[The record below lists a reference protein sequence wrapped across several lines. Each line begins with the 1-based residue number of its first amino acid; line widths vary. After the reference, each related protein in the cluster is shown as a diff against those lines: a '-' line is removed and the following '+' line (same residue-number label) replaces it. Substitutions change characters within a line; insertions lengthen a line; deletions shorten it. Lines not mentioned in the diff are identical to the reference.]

1 MAETVDVYE
10 GREVK
15 YEMRDVNTL
24 IPYARN
30 ARTHSREQVQQIC
43 GSIKEFGFMN
53 PVIVSEDGVIVCG
66 HGRVMAAQRL
76 GLTKV
81 PCIVESHLTEAQKR
95 AYILA
100 DNRIAL
106 NAGWDSEMM
115 QIELS
120 ELKEQDFDLD
130 SLGFSDNEVE
140 YFMKGGAFAQMDD
153 AGALDVDE
161 EEDGEKE
168 VEVDEESESITKLG
182 DVWILGE
189 HRLLCGDSTKEEC
202 VEKLFAGAMPNLMVT
217 DPPYGTHY
225 NPKAHHL
232 LARNASK
239 GREVEI
245 LNDDRDCWEEA
256 YSKFTGNVAYVWH
269 GNLHTDVVF
278 WDLKKC
284 GFTLNSMIIWNKSNF
299 AIGRSD
305 YHWKHE
311 VCVYATRGNHN
322 WQGGRDKCTVWDI
335 PDIRSVTKSEGSWGH
350 STQKPIECMKR
361 PIENNSVRGE
371 WVYDPFCG
379 SGTTI
384 IACEK
389 TKRKCL
395 AVELS
400 PHFCDAIV
408 RRWEEETHRQAKLE
422 ETGELFDYL
431 EEKKLGYTPKY

>member
-1 MAETVDVYE
+1 MAEVTDVYE
-10 GREVK
+10 GKEVV
-15 YEMRDVNTL
+15 YEMRDLNTL

-30 ARTHSREQVQQIC
+30 ARTHSREQIQQIC

-53 PVIVSEDGVIVCG
+53 PVIVSEDGGIICG

-76 GLTKV
+76 GLSKV

-95 AYILA
+95 AYVLA

-120 ELKEQDFDLD
+120 ELKEQEFDLD
-130 SLGFSDNEVE
+130 LLGFSDDEVNGFLHGSGFDE
-140 YFMKGGAFAQMDD
+140 MEDDGGLGED
-153 AGALDVDE
+153 

-168 VEVDEESESITKLG
+168 VEVDENEESITKLG
-182 DVWILGE
+182 DVWLLGE
-189 HRLLCGDSTKEEC
+189 HRLICGDSTKAETI
-202 VEKLFAGAMPNLMVT
+202 EKLFAGAEPNLMVT
-217 DPPYGTHY
+217 DPPYGMHY
-225 NPKAHHL
+225 DPNACHLKA
-232 LARNASK
+232 RTCSK
-239 GREVEI
+239 GRDVEI
-245 LNDDRDCWEEA
+245 LNDDRADWCEA
-256 YSKFTGNVAYVWH
+256 YELFKGNVAYVWH
-269 GNLHTDVVF
+269 GNLSTDVVLG
-278 WDLKKC
+278 DLKKC
-284 GFTLNSMIIWNKSNF
+284 GFTITSMIIWNKSAF

-311 VCVYATRGNHN
+311 VCAYATRGNHN
-322 WQGGRDKCTVWDI
+322 WQGGRDKFTVWDI
-335 PDIRSVTKSEGSWGH
+335 PMIRSLTKSEGNWGH

-361 PIENNSVRGE
+361 PIENNSVKGE

>member
-1 MAETVDVYE
+1 MAEVNDVYE
-10 GREVK
+10 GKEVV
-15 YEMRDVNTL
+15 YEMRDLNTL

-30 ARTHSREQVQQIC
+30 ARTHSREQIQQIC

-53 PVIVSEDGVIVCG
+53 PVIVSEDGGIICG

-76 GLTKV
+76 GLSKV

-95 AYILA
+95 AYVLA

-115 QIELS
+115 QIELR

-130 SLGFSDNEVE
+130 ILGFSDDEVND
-140 YFMKGGAFAQMDD
+140 FLKGSDFGEMDD
-153 AGALDVDE
+153 DGGIGGDE
-161 EEDGEKE
+161 EDDEKE
-168 VEVDEESESITKLG
+168 VEVDEGGEAITKLG

-189 HRLLCGDSTKEEC
+189 HRLICGDSTKAET
-202 VEKLFAGAMPNLMVT
+202 VEKLFAGAEPNLMVT

-225 NPKAHHL
+225 DPNAHHL
-232 LARNASK
+232 KARTCSK
-239 GREVEI
+239 SRGVEI
-245 LNDDRDCWEEA
+245 LNDDRADWCEA
-256 YSKFTGNVAYVWH
+256 YELFKGNVAYVWH
-269 GNLHTDVVF
+269 GNLSTDVVLGN
-278 WDLKKC
+278 LKKC
-284 GFTLNSMIIWNKSNF
+284 GFTITSMIVWNKSIF

-311 VCVYATRGNHN
+311 VCAYATRGNHN

-335 PDIRSVTKSEGSWGH
+335 PTIRMLSNDEGNWGH

-384 IACEK
+384 IACER

-400 PHFCDAIV
+400 PHFCDAII

-431 EEKKLGYTPKY
+431 EEKKLGYAPKY

>member
-15 YEMRDVNTL
+15 YEMREVNAL

-30 ARTHSREQVQQIC
+30 ARTHSREQIQQIC

-53 PVIVSEDGVIVCG
+53 PVIVSEDGGIVCG

-106 NAGWDSEMM
+106 NAGWDSELM
-115 QIELS
+115 QIELG

-130 SLGFSDNEVE
+130 MLGFSDNEVE
-140 YFMKGGAFAQMDD
+140 YFMKGGAFAQ
-153 AGALDVDE
+153 LDGDTSGGLE

-168 VEVDEESESITKLG
+168 IEVDEEGETISKAG
-182 DVWILGE
+182 DVWLLGE
-189 HRLLCGDSTKEEC
+189 HRLICGDSTDKDV
-202 VEKLFAGAMPNLMVT
+202 VEKLFAGATPNLMVT

-225 NPKAHHL
+225 DPKTRKNRLH
-232 LARNASK
+232 SK
-239 GREVEI
+239 GREREV
-245 LNDDRDCWEEA
+245 LNDDRASWKESYA
-256 YSKFTGNVAYVWH
+256 LFPGKVAYVWH
-269 GNLHTDVVF
+269 SNLHSDVVF
-278 WDLKKC
+278 HDLREN
-284 GFTLNSMIIWNKSNF
+284 GFELNSMIIWNKSNF
-299 AIGRSD
+299 AIGFSD

-311 VCVYATRGNHN
+311 PCVYATRGNHN
-322 WQGGRDKCTVWDI
+322 WQGGRDKTTVWDI
-335 PDIRSVTKSEGSWGH
+335 PEIRSLTKEEGSWGH

-379 SGTTI
+379 SGTTVI
-384 IACEK
+384 SCER

-400 PHFCDAIV
+400 PQFCDAIV
-408 RRWEEETHRQAKLE
+408 RRWEEETHKQAKLE
-422 ETGELFDYL
+422 ETGELFDRL
-431 EEKKLGYTPKY
+431 EEIKFGKALEY

>member
-1 MAETVDVYE
+1 MPESVEVYE
-10 GREVK
+10 GKEMK
-15 YEMRDVNTL
+15 YEMRDVNSL
-24 IPYARN
+24 VPYARN

-43 GSIKEFGFMN
+43 GSIKEFGFIN
-53 PVIVSEDGVIVCG
+53 PVIVSEDGGIVCG

-76 GLTKV
+76 GLKKV
-81 PCIVESHLTEAQKR
+81 PCIVESHLTESQKR

-115 QIELS
+115 QIELG

-130 SLGFSDNEVE
+130 MLGFSENEVE
-140 YFMKGGAFAQMDD
+140 YFMKGGAFAQLDD
-153 AGALDVDE
+153 DGSGGGVDE
-161 EEDGEKE
+161 EEGEDE
-168 VEVDEESESITKLG
+168 IIVDESKDCISKLG

-189 HRLLCGDSTKEEC
+189 HRLICGDSTDKEV
-202 VEKLFAGAMPNLMVT
+202 VEKLFAGASPNLMVT

-225 NPKAHHL
+225 DPKTRDNREH
-232 LARNASK
+232 SK
-239 GREVEI
+239 GRSGEV
-245 LNDDRDCWEEA
+245 LNDDKANWKEA
-256 YSKFTGNVAYVWH
+256 YALFPGNIAYVWH
-269 GNLHTDVVF
+269 SNLHTDVVF
-278 WDLKKC
+278 KDLRDC
-284 GFTLNSMIIWNKSNF
+284 GFTLVSMIIWNKNIF
-299 AIGRSD
+299 AIGRGD

-311 VCVYATRGNHN
+311 PCVYAVKGNHN
-322 WQGGRDKCTVWDI
+322 WQGGRDKSTVWDI
-335 PDIRSVTKSEGSWGH
+335 PMIRCLEKSEGSWGH

-379 SGTTI
+379 SGTTV
-384 IACEK
+384 IACER

-395 AVELS
+395 GIELN

-408 RRWEEETHRQAKLE
+408 RRWEEETHKQAKLE

-431 EEKKLGYTPKY
+431 EEKILGECRAY